1 MAGGAAGVVIEI
13 AEDGRHLALDRGFM
27 VVKSDGREI
36 RRIPL
41 EDLAV
46 LVCTAHGLTYSNNLL
61 LALLEGDC
69 AVVLCGRNFGPAAI
83 LWPIDGH
90 HVQAQRMRAQAEMT
104 EASKGRLWQVI
115 TRANVKTFRTSLC
128 SRWGIGVQPQLRD

>member
-36 RRIPL
+36 GRVPL
-41 EDLAV
+41 DDLAV

-61 LALLEGDC
+61 VLLCHKFLTGD
-69 AVVLCGRNFGPAAI
+69 RDAA
-83 LWPIDGH
+83 
-90 HVQAQRMRAQAEMT
+90 
-104 EASKGRLWQVI
+104 RL
-115 TRANVKTFRTSLC
+115 KC
-128 SRWGIGVQPQLRD
+128 CC